1 MNWKLPAIC
10 VALIAGLGLSA
21 MAVNSANGQEET
33 LAGAGSPERGLPR
46 SRTDM
51 QLSFAPVV
59 RDAAPAVVNVYS
71 RRVVAD
77 RNPFAG
83 DPMFER
89 FFGRQGPR
97 QREVQSLGSG
107 VIVDGAG
114 LIVTN
119 NHVVA
124 GAQELRVV
132 LYDRR
137 ELEAEILLADE
148 RTDLAVLRV
157 VADEPLPVLPFDLS
171 GSAEVGDLVLA
182 IGNPFGVG
190 QTVTSGIVSA
200 LARTDVGITDYAF
213 FIQTDAAINP
223 GNSGG
228 ALVNMN
234 GELLG
239 INTAIFSRS
248 GGSQGIGFAIP
259 AEMVRS
265 VVNAA
270 TEGGELVRPWL
281 GARLQP
287 VTSDIALSMGF
298 DRPRGA
304 LVAEVYP
311 GGPADQARLRQGD
324 VILSVDGTEVNNEAA
339 VRFRFATR
347 AIGDEAAL
355 RIMRNGEERNLTVTA
370 AAPPGDREGERVV
383 LNGRNPFQGAELVE
397 LSPAFNEANGLDPF
411 TDGLIV
417 TRIQRRSAAEY
428 FGFRPGDRILSVNQ
442 RAVRSLREIEREL
455 ARNDDAREW
464 PVEIER
470 RGERFARTLR
480 L

>member
-10 VALIAGLGLSA
+10 VALIAGLGLGA
-21 MAVNSANGQEET
+21 IAVNPAVGQDET
-33 LAGAGSPERGLPR
+33 LAGAGTPQRALPLSRG
-46 SRTDM
+46 DM
-51 QLSFAPVV
+51 QLSFAPIV
-59 RDAAPAVVNVYS
+59 REAAPAVVNVYS

-89 FFGRQGPR
+89 FFGRQAPR

-132 LYDRR
+132 LHDRR

-157 VADEPLPVLPFDLS
+157 LADEPLPVLPFDLS

-190 QTVTSGIVSA
+190 QTVTSGIISA

-228 ALVNMN
+228 ALVSMN

-265 VVNAA
+265 VVQAA
-270 TEGGELVRPWL
+270 TRGGELVRPWL

-298 DRPRGA
+298 DRPRGV
-304 LVAEVYP
+304 LVADVYP
-311 GGPADQARLRQGD
+311 EGPADMARLRRGD
-324 VILSVDGTEVNNEAA
+324 VILSVDGVEANNEAA

-347 AIGDEAAL
+347 AIGDEAQV
-355 RIMRNGEERNLTVTA
+355 RIMREGRERTLTVMA
-370 AAPPGDREGERVV
+370 EAPPGDREGERII
-383 LNGRNPFQGAELVE
+383 LNGRNPFQGVEVVE

-411 TDGLIV
+411 TDGLVV
-417 TRIQRRSAAEY
+417 TRVERRSAAEFY
-428 FGFRPGDRILSVNQ
+428 GFRPGDRILSVNQ
-442 RAVRSLREIEREL
+442 RTVRTVREMEREL
-455 ARNDDAREW
+455 ARHEGAREW

-470 RGERFARTLR
+470 RGERHASVLR